1 MNRLQ
6 RLFFIGLLMFFNIL
20 SCTNLHWVKFVLAL
34 YLAYVLGE
42 LMVLMV
48 QEARHRQNF
57 KSTTLTYKNSMAA
70 VNVPPPLK

>member
-34 YLAYVLGE
+34 YLASSGEPAGCLGSWIGHGQR
-42 LMVLMV
+42 LFGAL
-48 QEARHRQNF
+48 
-57 KSTTLTYKNSMAA
+57 
-70 VNVPPPLK
+70 P